1 MKTAALLLSICLLY
15 LAPAGEA
22 CADNCAQAARSLA
35 AAQGAEVINVR
46 SVQEGGRTVCV
57 VTLRVPGAG
66 GQPPRVATVRIAG

>member
-35 AAQGAEVINVR
+35 ATQGAEVIDVR
-46 SVQEGGRTVCV
+46 SVQEGGRIVCV
-57 VTLRVPGAG
+57 VRLRVPGTG
-66 GQPPRVATVRIAG
+66 GQPPRLATVRVPG